1 MMDKTWQHSRLC
13 FFFFHVCI
21 RLGTKQSRTGHKKY
35 SMKHKKAYRLPASQV
50 HLQYPSF
57 PVPLQNI
64 PLNTHTLIKVF
75 WSGSVTMSPHYDITN
90 ITVRCETL
98 VKLNQK
104 TFLNEVLFPHFPSAL
119 CTICFC
125 AQSVLF
131 RFCPIYVLLHKLP
144 HSLKQKEER
153 HYNANTMTT
162 TK

>member
-1 MMDKTWQHSRLC
+1 MYL
-13 FFFFHVCI
+13 CI
-21 RLGTKQSRTGHKKY
+21 RLGTKQSRTGHKNY

-50 HLQYPSF
+50 NLQYPSF

-75 WSGSVTMSPHYDITN
+75 WSGSVTMSPHYITDIT
-90 ITVRCETL
+90 IRCETL

-131 RFCPIYVLLHKLP
+131 RFCPIYVLLHKRP

-162 TK
+162 TI